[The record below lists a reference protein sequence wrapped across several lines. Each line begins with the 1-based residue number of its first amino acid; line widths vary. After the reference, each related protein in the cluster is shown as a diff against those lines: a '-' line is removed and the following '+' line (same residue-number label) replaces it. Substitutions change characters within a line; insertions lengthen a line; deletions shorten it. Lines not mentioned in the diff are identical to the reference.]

1 MRPRGLP
8 QLLLDV
14 LLLAI
19 LELKGLVQ
27 DAKLDALGLALHI
40 FLQAYPAL
48 GAELGVHDL
57 FQVVLQLP
65 AQQQFLLALDL
76 VVDGAAGD
84 GLAEQLHLVLQQRL
98 HLLPVVGGECL
109 LLLLL

>member
-8 QLLLDV
+8 QPLLDV

-19 LELKGLVQ
+19 LELKGLAQ

-48 GAELGVHDL
+48 GAELGLRDL
-57 FQVVLQLP
+57 FQVTLQLS
-65 AQQQFLLALDL
+65 AQQ
-76 VVDGAAGD
+76 
-84 GLAEQLHLVLQQRL
+84 
-98 HLLPVVGGECL
+98 
-109 LLLLL
+109 